1 MSKRWVIANPEPAL
15 AETLAREL
23 HLAVAIAQVLVN
35 RGYRVVVIRYDRNV
49 EEQIAAAPEVFG
61 RRVNR

>member
-1 MSKRWVIANPEPAL
+1 
-15 AETLAREL
+15 
-23 HLAVAIAQVLVN
+23 LVN

>member
-1 MSKRWVIANPEPAL
+1 MRVLRWLRDDDAAQIARD
-15 AETLAREL
+15 REL
-23 HLAVAIAQVLVN
+23 RAELVN
-35 RGYRVVVIRYDRNV
+35 RGYRVIIIRFDRNL